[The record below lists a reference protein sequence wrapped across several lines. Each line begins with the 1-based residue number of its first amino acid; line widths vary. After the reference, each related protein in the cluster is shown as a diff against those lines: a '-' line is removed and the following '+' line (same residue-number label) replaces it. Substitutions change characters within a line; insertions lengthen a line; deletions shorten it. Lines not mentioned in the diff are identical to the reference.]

1 MKQYF
6 DETEDELAQDTGQ
19 TAVAEEPDKDDSR
32 FGDTL
37 LEIFS
42 YLLALPLFLL
52 AIHIVP
58 DFDWIF
64 NLDRILLFIITI
76 SIVQKFIDW
85 FRPIVLIALVIGL
98 GYLCYNSFIN
108 KNPYAYGWGAAF
120 NDYTDLVYATIGKEL
135 EPTNV
140 FFDVLNSDYAIKVQ
154 NAAEYRDSSVAEFAQ
169 ECIKDEKFAYFADR
183 YEKYATAIK
192 SFAIFK
198 VINEKWEYQPDA
210 DGTDIP
216 AKASK
221 TVHTFKGDCEDH
233 AILMASS
240 IKAIGG
246 TVRIV
251 ISEGHAYPE
260 LCIGDKTD
268 FENLENIIKLELF
281 PDTKGRCLHT
291 HEEKDKIW
299 LNLDYTENFPGGRF
313 LNDNSKK
320 LSVVRI

>member
-1 MKQYF
+1 MKQHF
-6 DETEDELAQDTGQ
+6 DETEDDLAQGTDQATM
-19 TAVAEEPDKDDSR
+19 AEEPDKDDSR

-58 DFDWIF
+58 DFDWVF
-64 NLDRILLFIITI
+64 NLDRILLFLITVF
-76 SIVQKFIDW
+76 IVQILIDW
-85 FRPIVLIALVIGL
+85 FRPVVLIALVIGT

-120 NDYTDLVYATIGKEL
+120 NDYKDLVYATIGKEI
-135 EPTNV
+135 EPTNA
-140 FFDVLNSDYAIKVQ
+140 FFDVLYSDYAIKVQ
-154 NAAEYRDSSVAEFAQ
+154 NAAEYRDSSVVEFAQ

-198 VINEKWEYQPDA
+198 VINEKWEYEPDP
-210 DGTDIP
+210 DGKDIP
-216 AKASK
+216 AKASE
-221 TVHTFKGDCEDH
+221 TVRSFSGDCEDH

-246 TVRIV
+246 TARIV
-251 ISEGHAYPE
+251 LSEGHAYPE
-260 LCIGDKTD
+260 LYIGNETD
-268 FENLENIIKLELF
+268 FKNLDIITKELF
-281 PDTKGRCLHT
+281 PDARGKCLHT
-291 HEEKDKIW
+291 HEEKGGMW

-313 LNDNSKK
+313 LNDNGEK
-320 LSVVRI
+320 LSVVKI